1 MSAPKT
7 LSKGVTEAQFAAF
20 EEARKKAGLTTNQ
33 AKDKA
38 FRMFCESQGV
48 AWPGTAQHGGA
59 RQHKRPRYHCPKCD
73 SLRTTFVGDVP
84 MEGFVADDPDAV
96 DDMLFRCLDCG
107 NEFRDRTA
115 DMEYVDTDE
124 AARP

>member
-33 AKDKA
+33 AKDRA
-38 FRMFCESQGV
+38 FRVFCESQGV
-48 AWPGTAQHGGA
+48 VWPSTAQHGGD
-59 RQHKRPRYHCPKCD
+59 RKSKRPRYHCPKCD
-73 SLRTTFVGDVP
+73 SLRTTFIGDVP
-84 MEGFVADDPDAV
+84 LEGYEDDDDPTAL

-107 NEFRDRTA
+107 HEFRDRTA
-115 DMEYVDTDE
+115 DMEFVD
-124 AARP
+124 